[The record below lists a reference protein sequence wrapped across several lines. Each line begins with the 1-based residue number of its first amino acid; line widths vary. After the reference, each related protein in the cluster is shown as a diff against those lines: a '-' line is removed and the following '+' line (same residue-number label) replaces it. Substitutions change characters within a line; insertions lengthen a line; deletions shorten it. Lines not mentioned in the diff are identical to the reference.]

1 MTIYYVKAF
10 PVPAQKGIGSVFLF
24 KSLDFVFRLILL
36 FPSGHQAEGE
46 QWLER

>member
-10 PVPAQKGIGSVFLF
+10 PVPAQKGIGSIFLL
-24 KSLDFVFRLILL
+24 KSLDFVSRLILL
-36 FPSGHQAEGE
+36 LSLGHQGEGE